1 MEHQPN
7 KVFDHAAIAQ
17 RMRQSEKEEKEVN
30 EQTLLQRLEQQL
42 TPEQLEMIHQL
53 KSENERY

>member
-30 EQTLLQRLEQQL
+30 EQTFAATARA
-42 TPEQLEMIHQL
+42 TIN
-53 KSENERY
+53 S